1 MWVGFHIPGVFA
13 QLADVNVKGRK
24 ILGKTVGDHGEIRFT
39 VMQRAERGNARGTNE
54 ASKGLFRELIHIA
67 IIRGYLRLAFGF
79 SSGYLGVNFANSSK
93 LGHMT
98 STPSTQPLIEIKNLR
113 KVYQTPA
120 GEFTAVNGIN
130 MEVQRGE
137 FVAIIG
143 KSGSGKSTFI
153 NMITGIDR
161 PTSGE
166 ILIDGAPVHSFNE
179 AQMAAWRGRNLG
191 IVFQFFQL
199 FPTLTILENVIL
211 PMELNNLYSKP
222 ERQERAMHLLE
233 KVEMTAQ
240 AHKLPAS
247 ISGGQQQRVAIARA
261 LANNPP
267 LLVADEPTGNLD
279 SKTAE
284 KIFSLFEN
292 LVATGTTILMVTHD
306 SDLAR
311 RVNRTILISDGEV
324 VNEYLVRALSTL
336 TQDQLVEVSRNI
348 QPQIFQPESAIIR
361 QGEKG
366 DKFYILLDGKA
377 DVYINMPGGSELQVN
392 QLKPGQYFGEMALLG
407 GGVRAATVKASHD
420 GPVSVVALNEESF
433 NSLINDSRSLREELM
448 SLVERRNI
456 YRQLQAISSL
466 DENALASILQEIKPV
481 FYSEGQTILKQG
493 DVGDT
498 FYLLLEGQVD
508 IFVKDEQGD
517 EVLVNQLLRGS
528 YFGEMALMG
537 TKRRNATVRVSKG
550 HSAKLIE
557 LGIREFDQLEDASE
571 VFKTHVYDAAGAR
584 KRQLENTQEQKIRK

>member
-1 MWVGFHIPGVFA
+1 
-13 QLADVNVKGRK
+13 
-24 ILGKTVGDHGEIRFT
+24 
-39 VMQRAERGNARGTNE
+39 
-54 ASKGLFRELIHIA
+54 
-67 IIRGYLRLAFGF
+67 
-79 SSGYLGVNFANSSK
+79 
-93 LGHMT
+93 MT
-98 STPSTQPLIEIKNLR
+98 STNSTSPLIEIKNLR

-120 GEFTAVNGIN
+120 GDFTAVNGIN
-130 MEVQRGE
+130 VEVQRGE

-166 ILIDGAPVHSFNE
+166 IVIGGAPIHSFNE
-179 AQMAAWRGRNLG
+179 GQMAAWRGRNLG

-211 PMELNNLYSKP
+211 PMELNKLYSKS
-222 ERQERAMHLLE
+222 ERRERAMQLLE

-240 AHKLPAS
+240 AHKLPSA

-261 LANNPP
+261 LANDPP

-284 KIFSLFEN
+284 KIFSLFED
-292 LVATGTTILMVTHD
+292 LVSAGTTILMVTHD

-311 RVNRTILISDGEV
+311 RVNRTILIADGEV

-336 TQDQLVEVSRNI
+336 TQDQLVEISRTI
-348 QPQIFQPESAIIR
+348 KPQNFQPNSAIIR

-366 DKFYILLDGKA
+366 DKFYVLLNGKA
-377 DVYINMPGGSELQVN
+377 DVYINKPGGGELQVN

-407 GGVRAATVKASHD
+407 GGVRAATVKASHE
-420 GPVSVVALNEESF
+420 GPASVLALDEKAF
-433 NSLINDSRSLREELM
+433 NALIDDSRSLREELM
-448 SLVERRNI
+448 GLVERRNT
-456 YRQLQAISSL
+456 YHQLQTLSSL
-466 DENALASILQEIKPV
+466 DEKALSSILKDAEPVIYKEDQEI
-481 FYSEGQTILKQG
+481 IKQG

-498 FYLLLEGQVD
+498 FYLLLDGQVD
-508 IFVKDEQGD
+508 ILVRDERGG
-517 EVLVNQLLRGS
+517 EVLVNQLSRGS

-537 TKRRNATVRVSKG
+537 NKRRNATVRVSKG

-557 LGIREFDQLEDASE
+557 LGVREFDQLEDSSE
-571 VFKTHVYDAAGAR
+571 IFKTQVYDAAGTR
-584 KRQLENTQEQKIRK
+584 KRQLENTRRQGVEK

>member
-1 MWVGFHIPGVFA
+1 
-13 QLADVNVKGRK
+13 
-24 ILGKTVGDHGEIRFT
+24 
-39 VMQRAERGNARGTNE
+39 
-54 ASKGLFRELIHIA
+54 
-67 IIRGYLRLAFGF
+67 
-79 SSGYLGVNFANSSK
+79 
-93 LGHMT
+93 MT
-98 STPSTQPLIEIKNLR
+98 SKNSTQPLIEIKNLR

-120 GEFTAVNGIN
+120 GDFTAVNGIN

-166 ILIDGAPVHSFNE
+166 IVIGGAPVHSFNE
-179 AQMAAWRGRNLG
+179 GQMAAWRGRNLG

-211 PMELNNLYSKP
+211 PMELNNLYSKS
-222 ERQERAMHLLE
+222 ERKERAMHLLE
-233 KVEMTAQ
+233 RVEMSAQ
-240 AHKLPAS
+240 AHKLPSS

-284 KIFSLFEN
+284 KIFSLFED
-292 LVATGTTILMVTHD
+292 LAAAGATILMVTHD

-311 RVNRTILISDGEV
+311 RVNRTILIADGEV

-348 QPQIFQPESAIIR
+348 QPQIFQPDSAIIR

-377 DVYINMPGGSELQVN
+377 DVYINMPGGSELKVN
-392 QLKPGQYFGEMALLG
+392 QLGPGQYFGEMALLS
-407 GGVRAATVKASHD
+407 GGVRAATVKASQD
-420 GPVSVVALNEESF
+420 GPS
-433 NSLINDSRSLREELM
+433 
-448 SLVERRNI
+448 
-456 YRQLQAISSL
+456 
-466 DENALASILQEIKPV
+466 AS
-481 FYSEGQTILKQG
+481 
-493 DVGDT
+493 
-498 FYLLLEGQVD
+498 
-508 IFVKDEQGD
+508 
-517 EVLVNQLLRGS
+517 
-528 YFGEMALMG
+528 
-537 TKRRNATVRVSKG
+537 
-550 HSAKLIE
+550 
-557 LGIREFDQLEDASE
+557 
-571 VFKTHVYDAAGAR
+571 GAF
-584 KRQLENTQEQKIRK
+584 LPG

>member
-1 MWVGFHIPGVFA
+1 
-13 QLADVNVKGRK
+13 
-24 ILGKTVGDHGEIRFT
+24 
-39 VMQRAERGNARGTNE
+39 
-54 ASKGLFRELIHIA
+54 
-67 IIRGYLRLAFGF
+67 
-79 SSGYLGVNFANSSK
+79 
-93 LGHMT
+93 MT
-98 STPSTQPLIEIKNLR
+98 QHSPTPPLIEIKNLR

-120 GEFTAVNGIN
+120 GDFTAVNGIN
-130 MEVQRGE
+130 VEVQRGE

-166 ILIDGAPVHSFNE
+166 IIIDGAPVHSFNE
-179 AQMAAWRGRNLG
+179 GQMAAWRGHNLG

-211 PMELNNLYSKP
+211 PMELNNLYSKS
-222 ERQERAMHLLE
+222 ERKERAMHLLE

-240 AHKLPAS
+240 AHKLPSS

-261 LANNPP
+261 LANDPP

-284 KIFSLFEN
+284 KIFSLFED
-292 LVATGTTILMVTHD
+292 LVSAGTTILMVTHD

-311 RVNRTILISDGEV
+311 RVDRTILIADGEV

-336 TQDQLVEVSRNI
+336 TQDQLVEVSRTI
-348 QPQIFQPESAIIR
+348 KPEIYQPNSAIIR

-366 DKFYILLDGKA
+366 DKFYILLNGKA
-377 DVYINMPGGSELQVN
+377 DVFLNTPGGSELQVS

-407 GGVRAATVKASHD
+407 GGVRSATVKASHE
-420 GPVSVVALNEESF
+420 GPASVVALNEEAF
-433 NSLINDSRSLREELM
+433 NTLIDDSRSLREELM
-448 SLVERRNI
+448 GLVERRNT
-456 YRQLQAISSL
+456 YHQLQALSSL
-466 DENALASILQEIKPV
+466 EENVLSSILKDTEPVMYKQGHEI
-481 FYSEGQTILKQG
+481 IKQG

-498 FYLLLEGQVD
+498 FYLLLDGQVD
-508 IFVKDEQGD
+508 ILVRDEHGD
-517 EVLVNQLLRGS
+517 ETLVNQLSRGS

-537 TKRRNATVRVSKG
+537 NKRRNATVRVSEG

-557 LGIREFDQLEDASE
+557 MGIGEFDQLEDSSE
-571 VFKTHVYDAAGAR
+571 IFRAHIYEGAGKR
-584 KRQLENTQEQKIRK
+584 KRQLETTRRQRVEK

>member
-1 MWVGFHIPGVFA
+1 M
-13 QLADVNVKGRK
+13 
-24 ILGKTVGDHGEIRFT
+24 
-39 VMQRAERGNARGTNE
+39 
-54 ASKGLFRELIHIA
+54 AS
-67 IIRGYLRLAFGF
+67 
-79 SSGYLGVNFANSSK
+79 NNSA
-93 LGHMT
+93 
-98 STPSTQPLIEIKNLR
+98 QPLIEIKNLR
-113 KVYQTPA
+113 KVYKTPA
-120 GEFTAVNGIN
+120 GDFTAVNGIN
-130 MEVQRGE
+130 VEVQRGE

-166 ILIDGAPVHSFNE
+166 IMIDGAPVHSFTE
-179 AQMAAWRGRNLG
+179 TQMAAWRGRTLG

-211 PMELNNLYSKP
+211 PMELNKFYSKQ
-222 ERQERAMHLLE
+222 ERKQRAMHLLE
-233 KVEMTAQ
+233 KVEMTDQ
-240 AHKLPAS
+240 AHKLPSA

-292 LVATGTTILMVTHD
+292 LVAAGTTILMVTHD

-348 QPQIFQPESAIIR
+348 TPQIFEPNSAIIR

-366 DKFYILLDGKA
+366 DQFYILLNGKA
-377 DVYINMPGGSELQVN
+377 DIYLNMPGGSELFVN

-407 GGVRAATVKASHD
+407 NGIRAATVKASGD
-420 GPVSVVALNEESF
+420 SPTSVVALDEKAF
-433 NSLINDSRSLREELM
+433 NSLVNDSRSLREELV
-448 SLVERRNI
+448 SLVEKRNM
-456 YRQLQAISSL
+456 YNQLLAVSAL
-466 DENALASILQEIKPV
+466 DEKVLGSILKDAKPIV
-481 FYSEGQTILKQG
+481 YEAGRDIIKQG
-493 DVGDT
+493 EVGDL
-498 FYLLLEGQVD
+498 FYLLLDGKVD
-508 IFVKDEQGD
+508 ILIKDEHGG
-517 EVLVNQLLRGS
+517 EVLVNQLSQGS

-537 TKRRNATVRVSKG
+537 NKRRTATVRVSAG
-550 HSAKLIE
+550 HSAKL
-557 LGIREFDQLEDASE
+557 LALSAHEFEQLTDSSE
-571 VFKTHVYDAAGAR
+571 QFKTEVDSAARAR
-584 KRQLENTQEQKIRK
+584 QSEIEGTSQRRVQR

>member
-1 MWVGFHIPGVFA
+1 
-13 QLADVNVKGRK
+13 VN
-24 ILGKTVGDHGEIRFT
+24 LNNKT
-39 VMQRAERGNARGTNE
+39 QA
-54 ASKGLFRELIHIA
+54 
-67 IIRGYLRLAFGF
+67 
-79 SSGYLGVNFANSSK
+79 
-93 LGHMT
+93 
-98 STPSTQPLIEIKNLR
+98 LIEIKNLR

-120 GEFTAVNGIN
+120 GDFTAVNGIN
-130 MEVQRGE
+130 VEVQRGE

-166 ILIDGAPVHSFNE
+166 IIINGAPVHSFTE

-199 FPTLTILENVIL
+199 FPTLTILENIIL
-211 PMELNNLYSKP
+211 PMELNNLYSKS
-222 ERQERAMHLLE
+222 ERKQRAMHLLE
-233 KVEMTAQ
+233 KVEMTEQ
-240 AHKLPAS
+240 AHKLPSA

-267 LLVADEPTGNLD
+267 LLIADEPTGNLD

-284 KIFSLFEN
+284 KIFSLFED
-292 LVATGTTILMVTHD
+292 LVASGVTILMVTHD

-336 TQDQLVEVSRNI
+336 TQDQLVEISRNI
-348 QPQIFQPESAIIR
+348 TPQIFQPNSAIVR

-366 DKFYILLDGKA
+366 DKFYILLNGNA
-377 DVYINMPGGSELQVN
+377 DVYLNMPGGSELLVN
-392 QLKPGQYFGEMALLG
+392 HIKPGQYFGEMALLG
-407 GGVRAATVKASHD
+407 GGVRAATVKASTD
-420 GPVSVVALNEESF
+420 GPVSVMALDEKAF
-433 NSLINDSRSLREELM
+433 NSLLDDSRSLREELM
-448 SLVERRNI
+448 GLVERRNT
-456 YRQLQAISSL
+456 YLHLQTLSSL
-466 DENALASILQEIKPV
+466 DENMLSSILKGREPIIYKEGHEI
-481 FYSEGQTILKQG
+481 IKQG

-498 FYLLLEGQVD
+498 FYLLLDGQVD
-508 IFVKDEQGD
+508 ILVKDDRGG
-517 EVLVNQLLRGS
+517 EVLVNQLSRGN

-537 TKRRNATVRVSKG
+537 NRRRNATVRVSKG

-557 LGIREFDQLEDASE
+557 LGVREFDQLEDSSE
-571 VFKTHVYDAAGAR
+571 VFQTQIYDAAGAR
-584 KRQLENTQEQKIRK
+584 KRQLEDMRGQQAVP

>member
-1 MWVGFHIPGVFA
+1 MIP
-13 QLADVNVKGRK
+13 
-24 ILGKTVGDHGEIRFT
+24 
-39 VMQRAERGNARGTNE
+39 
-54 ASKGLFRELIHIA
+54 
-67 IIRGYLRLAFGF
+67 
-79 SSGYLGVNFANSSK
+79 NS
-93 LGHMT
+93 
-98 STPSTQPLIEIKNLR
+98 STQPLIEIKNLR
-113 KVYQTPA
+113 KVYKTPA
-120 GEFTAVNGIN
+120 GDFTAVNGIN
-130 MEVQRGE
+130 VEVQRGE

-166 ILIDGAPVHSFNE
+166 IMIAGAPVHSFNE
-179 AQMAAWRGRNLG
+179 GQMAAWRGRNLG

-211 PMELNNLYSKP
+211 PMELNKLYSKS
-222 ERQERAMHLLE
+222 ERKERAMHLLE
-233 KVEMTAQ
+233 KVEMTEQ
-240 AHKLPAS
+240 AHKLPSA

-261 LANNPP
+261 LANDPP

-292 LVATGTTILMVTHD
+292 LVAAGTTILMVTHD

-348 QPQIFQPESAIIR
+348 KPQIFQPNSTIIR

-366 DKFYILLDGKA
+366 NQFYILLNGKA
-377 DVYINMPGGSELQVN
+377 DVYLNMPGGSELFVN

-407 GGVRAATVKASHD
+407 NGVRAATVKASGE
-420 GPVSVVALNEESF
+420 GPVSAVALDEKAF
-433 NSLINDSRSLREELM
+433 NSLVNDSRSLREEL
-448 SLVERRNI
+448 SGLIEKRNM
-456 YRQLQAISSL
+456 YNHLHAVSSL
-466 DENALASILQEIKPV
+466 NEKTLGSILKQTRPV
-481 FYSEGQTILKQG
+481 LYEAGRDIIKQG
-493 DVGDT
+493 DVGSS
-498 FYLLLEGQVD
+498 FYLLLDGNVD
-508 IFVKDEQGD
+508 ILVRDEHRQ
-517 EVLVNQLLRGS
+517 ETLVNQLSSGS

-537 TKRRNATVRVSKG
+537 DRRRTATVRVSQG
-550 HSAKLIE
+550 HSAKVLA
-557 LGIREFDQLEDASE
+557 LSAQEFEQLTNSSE
-571 VFKTHVYDAAGAR
+571 QFKTNVGNAVRTR
-584 KRQLENTQEQKIRK
+584 KGEIESTSKRRTQK

>member
-1 MWVGFHIPGVFA
+1 MNPH
-13 QLADVNVKGRK
+13 
-24 ILGKTVGDHGEIRFT
+24 
-39 VMQRAERGNARGTNE
+39 
-54 ASKGLFRELIHIA
+54 S
-67 IIRGYLRLAFGF
+67 
-79 SSGYLGVNFANSSK
+79 
-93 LGHMT
+93 
-98 STPSTQPLIEIKNLR
+98 STQPLIEIKNLR

-120 GEFTAVNGIN
+120 GDFTAVNGIN
-130 MEVQRGE
+130 VEVQRGE

-166 ILIDGAPVHSFNE
+166 IMIGGAPVHSFNE
-179 AQMAAWRGRNLG
+179 AQMAAWRGKNLG

-211 PMELNNLYSKP
+211 PMELNKLYSKS
-222 ERQERAMHLLE
+222 ERKLRAMHLLE
-233 KVEMTAQ
+233 KVEMTSQ
-240 AHKLPAS
+240 AHKLPSA

-261 LANNPP
+261 LANDPP

-292 LVATGTTILMVTHD
+292 LVAAGTTILMVTHD

-348 QPQIFQPESAIIR
+348 KPQIFQPNAAIIQ
-361 QGEKG
+361 QGERG
-366 DKFYILLDGKA
+366 DQFYILLNGKA
-377 DVYINMPGGSELQVN
+377 DVYLNTPAGSEVQVN

-420 GPVSVVALNEESF
+420 GPVSVVALDEKAF

-448 SLVERRNI
+448 SLVERRNT
-456 YRQLQAISSL
+456 YLQLQTVSSL
-466 DENALASILQEIKPV
+466 DENALSSILKETKPV
-481 FYSEGQTILKQG
+481 IYQEGQDILKQG
-493 DVGDT
+493 EVGNT
-498 FYLLLEGQVD
+498 FDLLLDGQVD
-508 IFVKDEQGD
+508 ILVKGEHGS
-517 EVLVNQLLRGS
+517 EILVNQLSRGS

-537 TKRRNATVRVSKG
+537 DKRRMATVRVSHG
-550 HSAKLIE
+550 HSAKVLELSAQEFERLTDSSEQFRTAVDHAAKARQKQIE
-557 LGIREFDQLEDASE
+557 STNRDR
-571 VFKTHVYDAAGAR
+571 V
-584 KRQLENTQEQKIRK
+584 QK